1 MLFCREGRHIT
12 CPYQPYQGH
21 AFEFSPLPSQALRPL
36 LLSIAKKR
44 CDTRNKHTM
53 NHNLVLLLKKQEQ
66 LRVLETLSSYLAAS
80 VKAVL
85 ITLTGSMIPAFTI
98 STYEPTQNKK
108 KRQKTFRVWWS
119 LRFWDVQKKTIS
131 LPPLEASKPKLQSS
145 CSNNLP
151 TTKEPS

>member
-108 KRQKTFRVWWS
+108 KKTENIQS
-119 LRFWDVQKKTIS
+119 LMKFELLGCSKKTIS